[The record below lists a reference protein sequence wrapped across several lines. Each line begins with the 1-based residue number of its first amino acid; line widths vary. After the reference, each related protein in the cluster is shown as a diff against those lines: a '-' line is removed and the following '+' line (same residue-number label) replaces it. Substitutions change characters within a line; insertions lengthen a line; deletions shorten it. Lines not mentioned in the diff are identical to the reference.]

1 VKYIRENLLSNDAF
15 GKPAPAARAG
25 A

>member
-1 VKYIRENLLSNDAF
+1 VKYIRENLLGNGAF
-15 GKPAPAARAG
+15 EKAAPAAGAG